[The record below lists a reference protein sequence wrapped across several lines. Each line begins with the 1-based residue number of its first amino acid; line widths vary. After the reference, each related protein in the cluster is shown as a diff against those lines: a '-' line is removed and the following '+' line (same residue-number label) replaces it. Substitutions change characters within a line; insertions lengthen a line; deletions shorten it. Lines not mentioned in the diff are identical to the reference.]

1 MKNLFKEQPNSI
13 LKEIVEE
20 TVGENSIEFSPT
32 STPTFEKKI
41 VIVTEL
47 YNERNQKRIH
57 EYLASLGRNINNKL
71 ISEIHILYQGII
83 NQPSQI
89 LKELRNFNTNKLR
102 ISFVEKR
109 CTLQDLLD
117 YSNKWLSC
125 LAIACVADAF
135 LDNSLAHI
143 WKYNWEK
150 DDIFGCLSMN
160 TAMFAKRTCNL
171 VPWCHGAY
179 IFKSPIIKPIKGDYV
194 WSTLGSDIRIMAEAY
209 NAGYKIINP
218 SLDIKLTEI
227 HRSRVSH
234 HTKWVGKPWRETT
247 PHHISKF
254 PADSRER
261 LDAPS

>member
-1 MKNLFKEQPNSI
+1 MKNLFKEQPNPI
-13 LKEIVEE
+13 LEKVSKNFHPVI
-20 TVGENSIEFSPT
+20 
-32 STPTFEKKI
+32 FEKKI
-41 VIVTEL
+41 VIITEL
-47 YNERNQKRIH
+47 YNEKNQKRIH
-57 EYLASLGRNINNKL
+57 EYLAALGRNINNKL
-71 ISEIHILYQGII
+71 ISEIHILYQGI
-83 NQPSQI
+83 NQSSQI
-89 LKELRNFNTNKLR
+89 LKELKNFNTNKLR

-109 CTLQDLLD
+109 CTLQDLLN

-125 LAIACVADAF
+125 LAIACVADSF

-143 WKYNWEK
+143 WKYDWEK
-150 DDIFGCLSMN
+150 DNIFGCLSMN
-160 TAMFAKRTCNL
+160 TVMFAKRACNL

-234 HTKWVGKPWRETT
+234 HTKWVGKPWRETI
-247 PHHISKF
+247 PHHINKF

-261 LDAPS
+261 LDAPA